1 FAVLLVAG
9 GGLMILF
16 RMKPRWLGNFFEDY
30 GFLTLAILLMLIGLL
45 VFLREVGLSVKRKK
59 VKERG

>member
-1 FAVLLVAG
+1 
-9 GGLMILF
+9 MILF

-45 VFLREVGLSVKRKK
+45 AFLREVGLSVKHKK